1 MSLRTRLAFALAL
14 PAACL
19 LAATIGCGGTPTQVS
34 DTGGAEPVAEPAP
47 AADDAVAELAAKE
60 EELARREAD
69 LALKEREQDLA
80 RREAELATK
89 QAAPKPPPST
99 KPAPAASAPATAPP
113 SPPPPAPKAAPLVV
127 PAGTQLSVE
136 ILSPLSTKTAK
147 VGDRV
152 DARLSS
158 DLVVD
163 GRRVAPAGAAV
174 QGSVTQVVSGSKKI
188 GGTPTL
194 GLTFDGLELAGGT
207 TVPISGQLVQQGK
220 SDTAKDSAKIA
231 GAAVAGA
238 IIGHQIDD
246 DKGKLIGG
254 LLGGA
259 AGTAAAAKTGG
270 EVEVPAGTVV
280 GFVLDAPFQV
290 E

>member
-1 MSLRTRLAFALAL
+1 MSLNNRLAFALAL

-34 DTGGAEPVAEPAP
+34 ETGGSEPAP
-47 AADDAVAELAAKE
+47 GADDAAAELAAKE
-60 EELARREAD
+60 DELARRETE

-80 RREAELATK
+80 RREAELTSK
-89 QAAPKPPPST
+89 QAAPKPSTPP
-99 KPAPAASAPATAPP
+99 KPSPSAAEQ
-113 SPPPPAPKAAPLVV
+113 PPPPPPKAAPLVV
-127 PAGTQLSVE
+127 PAGSQLSVE
-136 ILSPLSTKTAK
+136 FVSPISTKTAK

-152 DARLSS
+152 DARLAE

-163 GRRVAPAGAAV
+163 GRRVAPTGARV
-174 QGSVTQVVSGSKKI
+174 EGSVTQVVSGSKKI

-194 GLTFDGLELAGGT
+194 GVNFDRLELAGGGL
-207 TVPISGQLVQQGK
+207 VAISGQLVQQGK

-238 IIGHQIDD
+238 ILGHQIDD

>member
-1 MSLRTRLAFALAL
+1 MSLRNRLAFALAL

-19 LAATIGCGGTPTQVS
+19 LVATIGCGGTPTQVS
-34 DTGGAEPVAEPAP
+34 DTGGAEPAAVPAP
-47 AADDAVAELAAKE
+47 AGDDATAEFAAKE
-60 EELARREAD
+60 EELARREAE

-89 QAAPKPPPST
+89 QAAPKPSTST
-99 KPAPAASAPATAPP
+99 KPAPAASEPA
-113 SPPPPAPKAAPLVV
+113 PPPPPKAAPLVV

-136 ILSPLSTKTAK
+136 IVSPLSTKTAK

-163 GRRVAPAGAAV
+163 GRRVAPAGALV

-194 GLTFDGLELAGGT
+194 GVIFDGLELAPGS
-207 TVPISGQLVQQGK
+207 TVGISGQLVQQGK

>member
-1 MSLRTRLAFALAL
+1 MSLRSRLAFALAL

-34 DTGGAEPVAEPAP
+34 ETGTPEPSAEPAP
-47 AADDAVAELAAKE
+47 GTDDAAAELAARE

-80 RREAELATK
+80 RREAELAAK
-89 QAAPKPPPST
+89 QAAPKPSTST
-99 KPAPAASAPATAPP
+99 KQAPAPPASAP
-113 SPPPPAPKAAPLVV
+113 PPPPKSAPLVV
-127 PAGTQLSVE
+127 PAGSQLSVE
-136 ILSPLSTKTAK
+136 FVSPLSTKTAK

-152 DARLSS
+152 DARLAE

-163 GRRVAPAGAAV
+163 GRRVALAGARV
-174 QGSVTQVVSGSKKI
+174 EGSVTQVVSGSKKI

-194 GLTFDGLELAGGT
+194 GVSFDGLELAGGGMAA
-207 TVPISGQLVQQGK
+207 ISGQLVQQGK

>member
-1 MSLRTRLAFALAL
+1 MSLRNRLSFAFAV

-19 LAATIGCGGTPTQVS
+19 LAATIGCGGTPTQIS
-34 DTGGAEPVAEPAP
+34 ETGGAERTAEPA
-47 AADDAVAELAAKE
+47 AGADDAAAELAARE
-60 EELARREAD
+60 AELARREAD

-80 RREAELATK
+80 RREAELAGK
-89 QAAPKPPPST
+89 QATPKPSTST
-99 KPAPAASAPATAPP
+99 KPAPVAPE
-113 SPPPPAPKAAPLVV
+113 PPPKPAPLVV
-127 PAGTQLSVE
+127 PAGTQLSAEFV
-136 ILSPLSTKTAK
+136 SPLSTKTAK

-152 DARLSS
+152 EARLAE

-163 GRRVAPAGAAV
+163 GRRVALAGARLE
-174 QGSVTQVVSGSKKI
+174 GSVTQVVSGSKKI

-194 GLTFDGLELAGGT
+194 GVNFDGLELAGGGMAA
-207 TVPISGQLVQQGK
+207 ISGQIVQQGK

-231 GAAVAGA
+231 GAAAAGA

-280 GFVLDAPFQV
+280 GFVLDAPVRV

>member
-1 MSLRTRLAFALAL
+1 MSLNNRLAFALAL

-19 LAATIGCGGTPTQVS
+19 LAAAIGCGGTPTQVS
-34 DTGGAEPVAEPAP
+34 ETGGAEPAP
-47 AADDAVAELAAKE
+47 GADDAAAELAAKE
-60 EELARREAD
+60 DELARREAE

-80 RREAELATK
+80 RREAELTSK
-89 QAAPKPPPST
+89 QAAPKPSTPP
-99 KPAPAASAPATAPP
+99 KPSPAASEPLPP
-113 SPPPPAPKAAPLVV
+113 PKAAPLVV

-136 ILSPLSTKTAK
+136 FVSPLSTKTAK

-152 DARLSS
+152 DARLAE

-163 GRRVAPAGAAV
+163 GRRVAPAGARV
-174 QGSVTQVVSGSKKI
+174 EGSVTQVVSGSKKI

-194 GLTFDGLELAGGT
+194 GVNFDGLQLAGGGM
-207 TVPISGQLVQQGK
+207 VAISGQLVQQGK

-270 EVEVPAGTVV
+270 EVEVPTGTVV